1 MSDGTVARQRIDEH
15 RKLQQ
20 EETRALDDV
29 QAAPPSPDAW
39 RYRRDGLPRLFALL
53 GVALGLL
60 MLIVPGLIALRSYR
74 AWRSGARETP
84 TAAWVVSAIAICVML
99 AILVGV
105 LTGAWIAVAAVA
117 ILVTPIAAAAFAR
130 L

>member
-1 MSDGTVARQRIDEH
+1 MSDSTAARQIDEH
-15 RKLQQ
+15 RKRQQ

-29 QAAPPSPDAW
+29 EAAPPADDAW
-39 RYRRDGLPRLFALL
+39 RYRRDGFPRAFALL

-84 TAAWVVSAIAICVML
+84 TGAWVVSAIAICVML
-99 AILVGV
+99 AILVGA
-105 LTGAWIAVAAVA
+105 LTGAWIAVAAVS

-130 L
+130 I